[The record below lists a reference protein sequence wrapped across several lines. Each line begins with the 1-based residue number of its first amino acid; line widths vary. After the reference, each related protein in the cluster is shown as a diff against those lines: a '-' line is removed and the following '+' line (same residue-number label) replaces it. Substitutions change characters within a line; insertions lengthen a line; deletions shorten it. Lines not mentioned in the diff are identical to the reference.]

1 MKPFRFGL
9 EKVLALRAM
18 QTMQAQQ
25 ALAAAHAA
33 TSEAAEA
40 LRRVQAERSEF
51 NAALAERRSRGMVA
65 WEWSRTSQRLEA
77 FREAELAAAEQ
88 LRLAQ
93 ETEAARRLALQAA
106 KQREETLNRLKERQ
120 REVYEHEALLE
131 EQGLLDE
138 LAQTMRPTR
147 RRVDLS

>member
-33 TSEAAEA
+33 TSEAAVA